1 MHSLVDSLFLC
12 YTDTKPQRK
21 EPPMIDLH
29 VHSNHSDGT
38 LSPEELVALAADSG
52 VSAFALTDHDTV
64 SGITKAKA
72 AAARISSSGSPVTVI
87 SGTEISAAYRK
98 KDIHILGLFID
109 ETNPI
114 LCGALKEAVY
124 ARELR
129 NEQMAERFRA
139 LGIPLSLE
147 ELRLENPD
155 TVITRA
161 HFAKYLIEHK
171 HVKTSQEAFQRYLNY
186 DAPCFVPRE
195 YMQPERAISLITEA
209 GGIPVLAHP
218 LLYKLPPAELE
229 ELLQRLKNA
238 GLKGLEVYYSSNTGF
253 DEQICYSLANRFDL
267 LMTGGTDFHGANK
280 PNLHLGTGRNHNLCI
295 PETLLTPLYELL

>member
-1 MHSLVDSLFLC
+1 
-12 YTDTKPQRK
+12 
-21 EPPMIDLH
+21 MIDLH

-38 LSPEELVALAADSG
+38 LTPEALVTLAAKTG
-52 VSAFALTDHDTV
+52 VTAFALTDHDTV
-64 SGITKAKA
+64 SGISKAKA
-72 AAARISSSGSPVTVI
+72 AAARSSTSGSQVTVI
-87 SGTEISAAYRK
+87 SGTEISAAYQK

-109 ETNPI
+109 ETNPV
-114 LCGALKEAVY
+114 LCHALEDAVL
-124 ARELR
+124 AREQR
-129 NEQMAERFRA
+129 NAQMAERFRS
-139 LGIPLSLE
+139 LGIPLTLE

-161 HFAKYLIEHK
+161 HFAKYLIEHN

-195 YMQPERAISLITEA
+195 YMQPERAISIITEA

-229 ELLQRLKNA
+229 ALLQRLTTA

-253 DEQICYSLANRFDL
+253 DEQICYSLANRFGL

-280 PNLHLGTGRNHNLCI
+280 PHLYLGTGRNHNLNI
-295 PETLLTPLYELL
+295 PEALLEPLYNYLQTDGNI

>member
-1 MHSLVDSLFLC
+1 
-12 YTDTKPQRK
+12 
-21 EPPMIDLH
+21 MIDLH

-38 LSPEELVALAADSG
+38 LSPEELVHLAVTTG
-52 VSAFALTDHDTV
+52 LSAFALTDHDTV
-64 SGITKAKA
+64 SGIVKAKQA
-72 AAARISSSGSPVTVI
+72 AASVADVSSLTVI

-109 ETNPI
+109 ETSPSLI
-114 LCGALKEAVY
+114 QALEEAVL
-124 ARELR
+124 ARDVR

-139 LGIPLSLE
+139 MDIPLTLD
-147 ELRLENPD
+147 ELRSENPD

-161 HFAKYLIEHK
+161 HFANFLIK
-171 HVKTSQEAFQRYLNY
+171 HRYVKTSQEAFLRYLNH

-195 YMQPERAISLITEA
+195 YMQPERAISLIAEA

-229 ELLQRLKNA
+229 DLLKRLTDA

-253 DEQICYSLANRFDL
+253 DEQLCYGLANRYGLF
-267 LMTGGTDFHGANK
+267 MTGGSDFHGANK
-280 PNLHLGTGRNHNLCI
+280 PNLYLGTGRNHNLHV
-295 PETLLTPLYELL
+295 PDHLLEPLYNYLRNQ